1 MEKREVL
8 QNKMPKIVV
17 LDDDPTGIQTIYG
30 VSVYTDWSVESID
43 SGFREKEQMF
53 FILTNSRSFSE
64 EETLRVHSTI
74 ASRLARVSQQRGQD
88 FLVVCRGDST
98 LRGHY
103 LLEPET
109 IAQELE
115 KSMGWTVDG
124 EIYCPCFFE
133 CGRMTVGN
141 IHYLKEGNNRVPV
154 SETEFAKDKTFGY
167 KNAHL
172 GRYIEEKTH
181 GRCKAGEC
189 LYLPAANADGKVDWE
204 LTRLLLHQ
212 AEKRR
217 KIVINAASY
226 EELDQFCKVLLTELQ
241 CGKHFV
247 IRSAASFVKSIGGF
261 KEQALLNGDNLKMPG
276 NRNGGLIL
284 VGSYVEKTT
293 VQLENLKKSGL
304 PFHYIEFEVANA
316 ITGKDLRKEVEHV
329 RSEAEKRLECGEN
342 VVIYTSRNV
351 VVCNTLAPE
360 QMLQFSVEI
369 SKALVDIIREIQI
382 SPSFLIAK
390 GGITSSDTGTRALG
404 VKRARVMGQA
414 LPGVPVWLTGRE
426 SRFPGLP
433 FIIFP
438 GNVGDENSLRVLA
451 EKIFTVVEKE

>member
-1 MEKREVL
+1 MEKREFL
-8 QNKMPKIVV
+8 PSRMPKIVV
-17 LDDDPTGIQTIYG
+17 LDDDPTGIQTING

-43 SGFREKEQMF
+43 SGFCEKEQMF

-64 EETLRVHSTI
+64 EETLGVHATI
-74 ASRLARVSQQRGQD
+74 AARLALVSRQRGQD

-109 IAQELE
+109 IAQGLE
-115 KSMGWTVDG
+115 KGMGWTVDG

-133 CGRMTVGN
+133 CGRVTVGN
-141 IHYLKEGNNRVPV
+141 IHYLEERNTRIPV

-181 GRCKAGEC
+181 GRCKADEC
-189 LYLPAANADGKVDWE
+189 LSLPVANVDGNVDWE

-261 KEQALLNGDNLKMPG
+261 KEQALLTGDNLRMPG

-304 PFHYIEFEVANA
+304 PFYYIEFEADNA
-316 ITGKDLRKEVEHV
+316 QIGGEL
-329 RSEAEKRLECGEN
+329 SEKMESIRNKAEEKLKRGEN

-351 VVCNTLAPE
+351 VTCNVLTPE

-369 SKALVDIIREIQI
+369 SNALVGIIRKIQV

-390 GGITSSDTGTRALG
+390 GGITSSDTGTKALG

-451 EKIFTVVEKE
+451 EKIITVAE